1 MEFRDQ
7 DFTGQEITLDG
18 NVFTGCTFRNCRVV
32 FRAIA
37 PCTLTA
43 NNFGENVQWILD
55 GPAALTVKF
64 LTALYHGAGEGGQQL
79 VETTFENIR
88 RRE

>member
-18 NVFTGCTFRNCRVV
+18 NTFTGCTFRNCRVV
-32 FRAIA
+32 FRATA

-43 NNFGENVQWILD
+43 NSFKENINWTFD
-55 GPAALTVKF
+55 GPAALTVQF
-64 LTALYHGAGEGGQQL
+64 MTALYHGMGKGGRELIEQ
-79 VETTFENIR
+79 TFKNIQGGR
-88 RRE
+88 